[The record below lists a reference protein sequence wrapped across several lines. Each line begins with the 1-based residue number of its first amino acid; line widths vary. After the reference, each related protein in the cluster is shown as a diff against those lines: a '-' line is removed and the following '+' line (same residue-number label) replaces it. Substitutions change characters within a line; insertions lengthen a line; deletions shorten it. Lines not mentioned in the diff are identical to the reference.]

1 MPLIYFSYKLLA
13 SIDHKVTITSDV
25 TYLNYT
31 FFVAT
36 VAGIH
41 IVDFITT

>member
-13 SIDHKVTITSDV
+13 SIDHEVAITSDV
-25 TYLNYT
+25 TYLNYI

-36 VAGIH
+36 VTGMH
-41 IVDFITT
+41 IVSFITT